1 MSNWKIEAGKAVW
14 AAGKKFLT
22 SKKGGV
28 ETISAIKPGTKFK
41 DQKTVGQVQSD
52 AAKSKLKMA
61 KDKLEQTFKKSDQ
74 ALGKLKK
81 TTDRI
86 KWYQKA
92 ADKKRYSDDFY
103 KGKK

>member
-1 MSNWKIEAGKAVW
+1 MVKKKVAELLANSGFGKA
-14 AAGKKFLT
+14 FLKNQDT
-22 SKKGGV
+22 
-28 ETISAIKPGTKFK
+28 TIKSVRPGTKFK
-41 DQKTVGQVQSD
+41 DQKTVDEVKAEAG
-52 AAKSKLKMA
+52 KSKLKMA

>member
-1 MSNWKIEAGKAVW
+1 MKSWIGKQ
-14 AAGKKFLT
+14 F
-22 SKKGGV
+22 
-28 ETISAIKPGTKFK
+28 IKPFTKTGAESVASWK
-41 DQKTVGQVQSD
+41 SK
-52 AAKSKLKMA
+52 AAKAKLKMA

-92 ADKKRYSDDFY
+92 ANKKRYSDDFY

>member
-1 MSNWKIEAGKAVW
+1 MVGFWIRGAQGAVKGVKA
-14 AAGKKFLT
+14 L
-22 SKKGGV
+22 SKMKC
-28 ETISAIKPGTKFK
+28 
-41 DQKTVGQVQSD
+41 QKTVGQVKSD

-92 ADKKRYSDDFY
+92 AYKKRYSDDFY